1 MLERLDKSQIF
12 DSEKSYARVSLSWKI
27 PWSVM
32 APLSL
37 LLTATAIRLYEPAI
51 GTEYRLQIFDR
62 YQQLSP
68 RVPTDVPISIV
79 DIDEGSLARIGQW
92 PWPRQQMADLVDEL
106 TALGAAAI
114 VFDVL
119 FSEPDRLSP
128 ARLAELLP
136 AGATF
141 DETRA
146 KLRDLPDNDQ
156 AFASAISNSNVAIGF
171 ALTPNPG
178 PRLPELKPR
187 YATKGPA
194 PDPYLLSFGGAIT
207 ALPVLEASAS
217 GYGYLTHTV
226 GTDEVIRRLPLFVRI
241 GETVYPSLAAE
252 ALRIAQGASNHATKT
267 TDPASGNTGRA
278 GLINVRIGRLI
289 VPTDPAG
296 QIWIRYRDSVHTQAV
311 PAWQVLSGE
320 APANQVSGRIV
331 LIGSS
336 AVGVGDFGV
345 NALGDLTSS
354 LAVQV
359 QAIETIL
366 AADYLA
372 RPDWMAGAEILFCL
386 VLPRWGM
393 AWCAGLA
400 LLAITAVLGGGWIA
414 FDRYRLL
421 LDPMY
426 PVLIV
431 VLVYL
436 SGAFSIYLTTR
447 TRLIRTTWLVEH
459 DVLTGCLSR
468 RTWYDRA
475 ITSLEGCA
483 ERQRFLVAVFDIDF
497 FKKVNDTYG
506 HVLGDE
512 ALKHMVNI
520 VTQALKA
527 GASFGRLGG
536 EEFGLALEVVPDQ
549 DESTD
554 PRQTAADVL
563 ERVRRKLEES
573 PLPIPDNDNHQ
584 EIALTVSIGASF
596 PLPLESLGDALNRAD
611 KALYSA
617 KESGRNR
624 VVFG

>member
-1 MLERLDKSQIF
+1 MTLK
-12 DSEKSYARVSLSWKI
+12 WKI
-27 PWSVM
+27 PWSTV
-32 APLSL
+32 APLCL
-37 LLTATAIRLYEPAI
+37 LLAALAIRFYEPVI
-51 GTEYRLQIFDR
+51 GAEYRLKIFDY
-62 YQQLSP
+62 YQQLRP
-68 RVPTDVPISIV
+68 RVPTDLPIGMI
-79 DIDEGSLARIGQW
+79 DIDEASLERIGQW
-92 PWPRQQMADLVDEL
+92 PWPRQLLAELVDQL

-128 ARLAELLP
+128 ARLADLLP
-136 AGATF
+136 AGSEFNDA
-141 DETRA
+141 RA
-146 KLRDLPDNDQ
+146 KLRNLPDYDQ
-156 AFASAISNSNVAIGF
+156 AFAGAIRNSNVAIGF
-171 ALTPNPG
+171 ALTSDPG
-178 PRLPELKPR
+178 NRLPKLKPR

-207 ALPVLEASAS
+207 ALPDMEASAA

-226 GTDEVIRRLPLFVRI
+226 GTDEVIRKLPLFVRI
-241 GETVYPSLAAE
+241 GEVVYPSLAAE

-267 TDPASGNTGRA
+267 ADPVTNDTGHA

-320 APANQVSGRIV
+320 SQTDQVSGRIV
-331 LIGSS
+331 LVGSS

-345 NALGDLTSS
+345 NALGEMTSS
-354 LAVQV
+354 LAVHG

-372 RPDWMAGAEILFCL
+372 RPDWAAGAEILFCL
-386 VLPRWGM
+386 VLGITLIWILPRWGM

-400 LLAITAVLGGGWIA
+400 LLAIAVVLGSGWVA
-414 FDRYRLL
+414 FDRYRIL

-475 ITSLEGCA
+475 LTRLEKCA
-483 ERQRFLVAVFDIDF
+483 DRQRFLVAVLDIDF
-497 FKKVNDTYG
+497 FKKVNDTFG

-520 VTQALKA
+520 VTQSLEP
-527 GASFGRLGG
+527 GAIFGRLGG
-536 EEFGLALEVVPDQ
+536 EEFGLALEVGPDQ
-549 DESTD
+549 GVSHNLE
-554 PRQTAADVL
+554 QTAADAL
-563 ERVRRKLEES
+563 ERIRRSLEAS
-573 PLPIPDNDNHQ
+573 PLPIPGEDNHQ

-596 PLPLESLGDALNRAD
+596 PLPRETLGDALNRAD
-611 KALYSA
+611 QALYTA
-617 KESGRNR
+617 KESGRNQ
-624 VVFG
+624 VVFS

>member
-1 MLERLDKSQIF
+1 
-12 DSEKSYARVSLSWKI
+12 
-27 PWSVM
+27 
-32 APLSL
+32 
-37 LLTATAIRLYEPAI
+37 
-51 GTEYRLQIFDR
+51 
-62 YQQLSP
+62 
-68 RVPTDVPISIV
+68 
-79 DIDEGSLARIGQW
+79 
-92 PWPRQQMADLVDEL
+92 
-106 TALGAAAI
+106 
-114 VFDVL
+114 
-119 FSEPDRLSP
+119 
-128 ARLAELLP
+128 
-136 AGATF
+136 
-141 DETRA
+141 
-146 KLRDLPDNDQ
+146 
-156 AFASAISNSNVAIGF
+156 
-171 ALTPNPG
+171 
-178 PRLPELKPR
+178 
-187 YATKGPA
+187 
-194 PDPYLLSFGGAIT
+194 
-207 ALPVLEASAS
+207 
-217 GYGYLTHTV
+217 
-226 GTDEVIRRLPLFVRI
+226 
-241 GETVYPSLAAE
+241 
-252 ALRIAQGASNHATKT
+252 
-267 TDPASGNTGRA
+267 
-278 GLINVRIGRLI
+278 
-289 VPTDPAG
+289 
-296 QIWIRYRDSVHTQAV
+296 
-311 PAWQVLSGE
+311 
-320 APANQVSGRIV
+320 
-331 LIGSS
+331 
-336 AVGVGDFGV
+336 
-345 NALGDLTSS
+345 
-354 LAVQV
+354 
-359 QAIETIL
+359 
-366 AADYLA
+366 
-372 RPDWMAGAEILFCL
+372 MAGAEILFCL
-386 VLPRWGM
+386 VLGAILIWILPRWGM